1 MHVRRALALA
11 LTVPLLF
18 AGCSDDPEPTPDIP
32 DPTTSSPT
40 EEPTETETPE
50 VESPEDFVRR
60 WVKVGDKMQQTGE
73 VRAFRR
79 ISRNCQACAQ
89 VADQVE
95 SIYSAGG
102 SIDYA
107 GSKVSLLK
115 KVAPDPPTFHLDL
128 ETPET
133 VILNSDG
140 SVDQRLPKGTGLYL
154 LTLNGE
160 PGDWYVAA
168 YARR

>member
-1 MHVRRALALA
+1 M
-11 LTVPLLF
+11 
-18 AGCSDDPEPTPDIP
+18 
-32 DPTTSSPT
+32 
-40 EEPTETETPE
+40 
-50 VESPEDFVRR
+50 
-60 WVKVGDKMQQTGE
+60 
-73 VRAFRR
+73 
-79 ISRNCQACAQ
+79 
-89 VADQVE
+89 
-95 SIYSAGG
+95 
-102 SIDYA
+102 
-107 GSKVSLLK
+107 SLLK